1 MVAAAVVTGA
11 VVAAPTPAR
20 PPPPGSLMA
29 PRQASGAAVALAE
42 AEGHLHMSP
51 QYQQLHPHPYPQAQ
65 HRSRA
70 SAHPDP
76 DPLLLSFCF
85 YGRQEYQSTQTRSGP
100 FSTTSLRPEAI
111 QAPNFELHAECRHD
125 RFLHSDW
132 ASWPNPGDNRWL
144 FGCPLRARHP
154 SFLPFSIKKLS
165 SLEQCS

>member
-1 MVAAAVVTGA
+1 MVVLVAAAVVTGA

-51 QYQQLHPHPYPQAQ
+51 QYQQLHPHPYPPAQ

-76 DPLLLSFCF
+76 DPLLLSFCLTC
-85 YGRQEYQSTQTRSGP
+85 SSP
-100 FSTTSLRPEAI
+100 FSTSSIRPEAI
-111 QAPNFELHAECRHD
+111 QAPNFELHTACRHD
-125 RFLHSDW
+125 RFLAVIGPVGQIHRATIAGFSDV
-132 ASWPNPGDNRWL
+132 
-144 FGCPLRARHP
+144 H
-154 SFLPFSIKKLS
+154 
-165 SLEQCS
+165 